1 MTEWSFSKLNSCG
14 KAMAKPF
21 LNDKNKFRRDNSS
34 NTSSCV
40 NNICSVVAIFLK

>member
-14 KAMAKPF
+14 KAMAKYS
-21 LNDKNKFRRDNSS
+21 LKDKNKFCRDNSFEV
-34 NTSSCV
+34 SSCV